1 MTNFKKYIILLGCLL
16 GAGQVWASS
25 DVTIS
30 PPQYDLMSPPSSNIS
45 IWNNEAGMQTPGDI
59 AGSYY
64 GWVCH
69 SNSDPVMGACAA
81 EMTGNTSGSTPINVQ
96 FVEKRSGMKQVLT
109 LQGTKYQGLPGG
121 GCNWQGPYPMN
132 SMGHLNVYCYS
143 QPLNTSFLTVTLP
156 GSELG
161 KLPVGGVW
169 EATLKLQLVDANNV
183 YLAEYTAHITLSAT
197 DKNHADIYL
206 PAYGEAAPLVE
217 LDLHP
222 RGAPDGNAYAQD
234 VTSLDMCLYDGY
246 NANSTRY
253 DVTLK
258 DEGRS
263 APGRDP
269 KDFSIYRD
277 KATTDEAVD
286 RIDYHVQ
293 MQAPTSSNGGGGLI
307 DVANNQDITLT
318 NINNGEIRPVRL
330 PNMRYP
336 VLCVPTPLILS
347 VDKFNVM
354 DKNEGFYQGT
364 LTVTFTPTTLSVD

>member
-25 DVTIS
+25 DVTIN
-30 PPQYDLMSPPSSNIS
+30 PPQYDLMSPPSSDITV
-45 IWNNEAGMQTPGDI
+45 WNNAQGIETPGDI
-59 AGSYY
+59 AGSNY

-69 SNSDPVMGACAA
+69 SNSDPVTGACAT
-81 EMTGNTSGSTPINVQ
+81 EMTDDKSGSTPINVQ

-109 LQGTKYQGLPGG
+109 LQGTKYEGLPGS
-121 GCNWQGPYPMN
+121 GCNWFGPFPMN
-132 SMGHLNVYCYS
+132 SVGYAAHNCYGS
-143 QPLNTSFLTVTLP
+143 NYDTAFLTVIIP

-169 EATLKLQLVDANNV
+169 EATLELQLVDANNV

-246 NANSTRY
+246 NASSTRY

-263 APGRDP
+263 APDRDP

-307 DVANNQDITLT
+307 DVANNQNITLT